1 LKKISIAMVCED
13 LSPEMGGQAI
23 SIPLLGEH
31 LEEIGVT
38 VRYFSGIHYRN
49 QSSAQNYGRHFYFRY
64 FHKRLKWSFG
74 LFFQL
79 WQCRNDIDIV
89 HINNLWNFVPIT
101 AYFFA
106 KIVGIPYVVSTR
118 GMLIAEFVD
127 KSRLKK
133 ILLRLIFK
141 RILQEA
147 SFLHVTSE
155 GEVESIEAY
164 KLSST
169 IVKIG
174 HGVKKIIPE
183 PDFFVFNE
191 LRAKKRYILFSGRV
205 CRYKNVGKL
214 IKAFSI
220 FSKSEPHWSLYIVGE
235 IEDEEYF
242 SELIKIIDSKNMSK
256 KVNFFGHKKQSE
268 LASFYTGAS
277 IFANVSNSENFGLSI
292 GEALSYGIP
301 CIVPENSPWGDVEIS
316 NVGQRVSPDVPIISQ
331 SLKKISSNLLDDENV
346 FHKAILSVDNLSWES
361 QANKIYQFYVS
372 ILSGK

>member
-1 LKKISIAMVCED
+1 MVCED

-38 VRYFSGIHYRN
+38 VRYFSGVNYRN
-49 QSSAQNYGRHFYFRY
+49 WSKAQNDDRYFYFGY
-64 FHKRLKWSFG
+64 FHKKLKLSFG
-74 LFFQL
+74 LFNQL
-79 WQCRNDIDIV
+79 WKCRNDIDII

-118 GMLIAEFVD
+118 GMLITESVD
-127 KSRLKK
+127 KSWLKK

-141 RILQEA
+141 RILDEA

-174 HGVKKIIPE
+174 HGIKRIIPT

-191 LRAKKRYILFSGRV
+191 LRAKKRYVLFSGRV

-214 IKAFSI
+214 IEAFSI
-220 FSKSEPHWSLYIVGE
+220 FSKSEPHWALYIVGT

-242 SELIKIIDSKNMSK
+242 DELSQIIDTKNLSK
-256 KVNFFGHKKQSE
+256 KVNFFGHKKHSE
-268 LASFYTGAS
+268 LESFYAGAS
-277 IFANVSNSENFGLSI
+277 IFANVSDSENFGLSI

-301 CIVPENSPWGDVEIS
+301 CIVPENSPWGEVVIR
-316 NVGQRVSPDVPIISQ
+316 NVGQKVRPDVPIIAQ

-346 FHKAILSVDNLSWES
+346 FRNAILSVDNLSWES
-361 QANKIYQFYVS
+361 QANKLYQSYVS